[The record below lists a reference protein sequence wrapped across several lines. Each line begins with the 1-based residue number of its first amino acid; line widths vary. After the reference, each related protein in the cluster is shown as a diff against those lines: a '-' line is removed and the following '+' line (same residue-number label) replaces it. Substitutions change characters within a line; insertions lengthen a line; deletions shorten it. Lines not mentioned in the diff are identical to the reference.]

1 MDICDD
7 NGNNFDNNTL
17 REKYIYD
24 HFADIYGTEMPHVTV
39 DDINRF
45 LGPEI
50 INSEILANKKLP
62 ENLKQDFEA
71 PLSKLELDHAINS
84 AKPNTAGGSDGLN
97 NKVLKKFWNVFR
109 EPLYEYAKHI
119 LVTGKLTQSFNG
131 ASIKLIPKKGDL
143 KKIGNWRPISLLN
156 CVYKV
161 ISRAANNRLQKAAP
175 FLLTRA
181 QKGFVKN
188 RYIQECLINVLEKIA
203 YCNNH
208 HVPALVIAIDQSKA
222 FDKVSHS
229 FLTAVYE
236 FFNFGRN
243 FIKLLDSIGNGRN
256 ACILWEDGSRS
267 KSFDLKTGRAQGD
280 GPSPLQYNFSEQ
292 ILLLKIELDPE
303 IKSAFNTAVVAS
315 RIPEPL
321 PWFECEINKKTDKVE
336 ALADDTTVVI
346 KCCESSLLTLHKSLT
361 DFADISGLVCNF
373 DKTCIIP
380 IGGLEMELPF
390 DIQSTNFKIT
400 NRVKLLGLDIDMK
413 LDCLVSVH
421 EKTYEKIA
429 NILAFWSRFWL
440 SLPGRINIVK
450 TLCLSQLSYV
460 GCIISPTSEQL
471 RKIEDV
477 ITKFVKG
484 KLNISKDRLYAKPS
498 EGGLGL
504 IDLRSFLC
512 AQQVQWIK
520 RIFFAACDTWREEVF
535 NLTYGNPL
543 VLDPSLVNKSCNPII
558 YNIATSFQIFKKN
571 YFLMNDNYKKAPIFL
586 NPIFVR
592 GRGDKRLLD
601 NNFFSQ
607 QPPLNNQVLA
617 GLLFKD
623 VFDNAPLLL
632 ETINQ
637 GGGGEI

>member
-1 MDICDD
+1 
-7 NGNNFDNNTL
+7 
-17 REKYIYD
+17 
-24 HFADIYGTEMPHVTV
+24 
-39 DDINRF
+39 
-45 LGPEI
+45 
-50 INSEILANKKLP
+50 
-62 ENLKQDFEA
+62 
-71 PLSKLELDHAINS
+71 
-84 AKPNTAGGSDGLN
+84 
-97 NKVLKKFWNVFR
+97 
-109 EPLYEYAKHI
+109 
-119 LVTGKLTQSFNG
+119 
-131 ASIKLIPKKGDL
+131 
-143 KKIGNWRPISLLN
+143 
-156 CVYKV
+156 
-161 ISRAANNRLQKAAP
+161 
-175 FLLTRA
+175 
-181 QKGFVKN
+181 
-188 RYIQECLINVLEKIA
+188 
-203 YCNNH
+203 
-208 HVPALVIAIDQSKA
+208 
-222 FDKVSHS
+222 
-229 FLTAVYE
+229 
-236 FFNFGRN
+236 
-243 FIKLLDSIGNGRN
+243 
-256 ACILWEDGSRS
+256 
-267 KSFDLKTGRAQGD
+267 
-280 GPSPLQYNFSEQ
+280 LQYNFSEQ

-617 GLLFKD
+617 GLLYKD